1 MQVISSYPNFYR
13 VQVLEMGRW
22 SGRKAAGKKNKG
34 CSGKAEEG
42 KLWSKVWRHGEPMFA
57 PKVC

>member
-1 MQVISSYPNFYR
+1 MGMGAAEVESG
-13 VQVLEMGRW
+13 LEMGCW
-22 SGRKAAGKKNKG
+22 GGRKAAGKKNKE